1 METQK
6 VANLLNSCENE
17 FSKFATKNG
26 TILTVNQR
34 ITINT
39 KIQSNF

>member
-6 VANLLNSCENE
+6 VVNLLNSCENE
-17 FSKFATKNG
+17 FSKLATKNG
-26 TILTVNQR
+26 AILTVNQR